1 MAVDRGVKRFVRAVV
16 LALLSMFTG
25 VSGYYFIENYSFI
38 DALYMTVITIS
49 TVGFTEVNSLSEI
62 GRLFTSFYIIF
73 NLGVIAYILSVVTRF
88 LFEGEFKEVFSSY
101 MTKRE
106 VEKLDGHVIIC
117 GFGRN
122 GSNAA
127 KELKRDG
134 VPFVVVDNDEQVLQS
149 LLSDNESLHVI
160 KGDATEEDVLSF
172 AGVER
177 ASALIASI
185 PDDANNL
192 FITLTAREM
201 NPKLRIIARANK
213 ESSERKLL
221 RAGADSVVMPDAIGG
236 HYMAT
241 LVNRPQV
248 VEFLDMINGVGE
260 MKLELEEVHYNDF
273 KEQHRDKTIVELDV
287 RRYCGV
293 TFIGYKSII
302 DGYVF
307 NPNARTKLDV
317 GEVFI
322 MLGKKDAIE
331 TFKNEFTLKQ

>member
-1 MAVDRGVKRFVRAVV
+1 MVLDKGVKRFVRAII
-16 LALLSMFTG
+16 LALISVFVG
-25 VSGYYFIENYSFI
+25 VLGYCYIESYSLV
-38 DALYMTVITIS
+38 DAFYMTVITIS
-49 TVGFTEVNSLSEI
+49 TVGFTEVQSLSEK

-73 NLGVIAYILSVVTRF
+73 NLGVIAYIVSVITRF

-106 VEKLDGHVIIC
+106 VDKLQGHVIIC

-134 VPFVVVDNDEQVLQS
+134 VPFVVIDSDEKVLQS
-149 LLSDNESLHVI
+149 LVGEYEKLSVV
-160 KGDATEEDVLSF
+160 KGDATEESVLSF

-185 PDDANNL
+185 PDDANNV

-201 NPKLRIIARANK
+201 NPNLRIIARANK

-221 RAGADSVVMPDAIGG
+221 RAGANSVVMPDAIGG

-241 LVNRPQV
+241 LVNKPQV

-260 MKLELEEVHYNDF
+260 VKLELEEVHYDDF
-273 KEQHRDKTIVELDV
+273 IDIYRGKNIMELNV
-287 RRYCGV
+287 RKYCGV
-293 TFIGYKSII
+293 TFIGYKSANEE
-302 DGYVF
+302 YVF
-307 NPNARTKLDV
+307 NPNANIKLDK
-317 GEVFI
+317 GDVFI
-322 MLGKKDAIE
+322 MLGKKEEIAA
-331 TFKNEFTLKQ
+331 FKNEFLLS